1 MIFIIVTS
9 VILLDQA
16 TKFLALKFL
25 QLNTPVPLIKN
36 FLNLTLVHNRGAAF
50 GFFQNQLLMFVLI
63 SILAIAFIFYNL
75 KNKKNSIIFQLSLS
89 LILGGAIGN
98 LIDRLRFG
106 FVIDFLDLRVWPVF
120 NLADS
125 AITGGAILLIWESF
139 LEKKY
144 GSAVS

>member
-1 MIFIIVTS
+1 MVLIIIAS
-9 VILLDQA
+9 VIFLDQFI
-16 TKFLALKFL
+16 KFLAVSSL
-25 QLNTPVPLIKN
+25 QLNTPVVLIKN

-50 GFFQNQLLMFVLI
+50 GLFQNQLLMFVLI
-63 SILAIAFIFYNL
+63 SIFAIALILLNL
-75 KNKKNSIIFQLSLS
+75 KDKKNSFVFKLSLS

-125 AITGGAILLIWESF
+125 AITIAAVLLTWELLF
-139 LEKKY
+139 KKN
-144 GSAVS
+144 AA